1 MPEDINRYAPRSGR
15 VIGED
20 GKVYNIVDLL
30 GGGGSSE
37 QNVNVTNFPKNE
49 IVIKSETIDDVGQTL
64 TEYSTPNA
72 TGYRIKNASG
82 STANVLIYLNAD
94 DPSPGDEIIVGERTI
109 FLGPSFYY
117 MSPIGTQAILIQ
129 SLGVPTT

>member
-1 MPEDINRYAPRSGR
+1 MAEDINKYAPRSGR
-15 VIGED
+15 VIAED
-20 GKVYNIVDLL
+20 GTIHNIVDLL

-37 QNVNVTNFPKNE
+37 QKVNVTNFPKNE
-49 IVIKSETIDDVGQTL
+49 VVIKSETKDDVGQTL